1 MPIDVF
7 VRPFQYSAMD
17 LSVVPR
23 MFNWFKEPVT
33 LSKPVAK
40 IRTCSPIVNLVM
52 SSQSWKDRTSAS
64 TNLSFV

>member
-1 MPIDVF
+1 MPMDVF

-23 MFNWFKEPVT
+23 IFNWFKEPVT

-40 IRTCSPIVNLVM
+40 IRTYDPNRQLSLEYSTV
-52 SSQSWKDRTSAS
+52 DRRTSAS